1 MVLNS
6 SQKIIDYSNIIDN
19 PFAYE
24 ALKYSLS
31 FYNFYQ
37 LKNLSMKISNCVFK
51 DQSLDQNNYVSSV
64 ITNNNNNTNS
74 NNNTIE
80 AFKFKK
86 HLTLENSKQ
95 KVKLQ
100 KLVSLVLSK
109 LNSDSLNDLRT
120 YFEERM
126 QDI

>member
-1 MVLNS
+1 
-6 SQKIIDYSNIIDN
+6 
-19 PFAYE
+19 
-24 ALKYSLS
+24 
-31 FYNFYQ
+31 
-37 LKNLSMKISNCVFK
+37 MKISNCVFK

-74 NNNTIE
+74 NNNTNE